1 MIDLVV
7 LVSGSGTNLQAV
19 LDAIAEK
26 RLAARVK
33 LVISNV
39 AGVNLQAWQPQ
50 DEKADTFYS
59 KVPMKIE
66 LTGRF
71 FQVAK
76 FAYEVG
82 KLERIINIENIELT
96 DPKIEGDE
104 IHVKA
109 RCLATTFHTPSA
121 ATSAAPASTTGAP
134 ATTSTATPPGGK

>member
-1 MIDLVV
+1 MPHREHDRAERPRRNL
-7 LVSGSGTNLQAV
+7 GSQVDAV
-19 LDAIAEK
+19 LLAHFIGVSK
-26 RLAARVK
+26 RIINYNRADELA
-33 LVISNV
+33 
-39 AGVNLQAWQPQ
+39 Q
-50 DEKADTFYS
+50 
-59 KVPMKIE
+59 
-66 LTGRF
+66 
-71 FQVAK
+71 